1 MSEEAAVLAL
11 LNPILRELTLQVGAL
26 VVEVRKMREELS
38 LEEAARHPTPGPSPA
53 DPDDS
58 EP

>member
-11 LNPILRELTLQVGAL
+11 LNPILRELTTQVGAL
-26 VVEVRKMREELS
+26 VEEVRKMREELS
-38 LEEAARHPTPGPSPA
+38 LEEAARHPKSTNPE
-53 DPDDS
+53 PDDS